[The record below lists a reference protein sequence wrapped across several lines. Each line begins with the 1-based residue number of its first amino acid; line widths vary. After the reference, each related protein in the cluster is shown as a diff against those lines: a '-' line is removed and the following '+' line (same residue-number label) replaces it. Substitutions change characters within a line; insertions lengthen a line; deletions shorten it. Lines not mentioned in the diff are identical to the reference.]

1 MINYGV
7 KFDDWILKGI
17 IVLYIV
23 CVNGNVVFCKYC
35 LIVDF
40 IVEFINIEDYKG
52 WSVFFFVVFYGY
64 ILILK
69 YLKELNNMMKMMLD
83 KIGEN
88 IL

>member
-17 IVLYIV
+17 VVLYIV
-23 CVNGNVVFCKYC
+23 CVNGNVVFCRYC
-35 LIVDF
+35 LIIDF
-40 IVEFINIEDYKG
+40 IVEFINKEDYKG

-69 YLKELNNMMKMMLD
+69 YLKELNNMMKIMLD

>member
-23 CVNGNVVFCKYC
+23 CVNGNVVFCNYC

>member
-1 MINYGV
+1 M
-7 KFDDWILKGI
+7 KGI
-17 IVLYIV
+17 IVLYIF

-35 LIVDF
+35 LIIDF

-69 YLKELNNMMKMMLD
+69 YLKELNNMMKIMLD

>member
-40 IVEFINIEDYKG
+40 IVKFINIEDYKG